1 MPRGGKRPGSGA
13 PKGNLNRL
21 KHGKHSKQLSG
32 VISSMNPQQ
41 KTKFIQT
48 LKEQGATISAEANK
62 ASSIKDLPPGDE
74 RCSVL
79 RSVER

>member
-1 MPRGGKRPGSGA
+1 MPRGGKRPGAGA

-32 VISSMNPQQ
+32 VISSMAPQQ

-48 LKEQGATISAEANK
+48 LKEQGARVSAEANK
-62 ASSIKDLPPGDE
+62 ASSIKDPPPGNE
-74 RCSVL
+74 RRSL
-79 RSVER
+79 LHSVEG

>member
-1 MPRGGKRPGSGA
+1 MPRGGKRPGAGA

-41 KTKFIQT
+41 KTEFIQT
-48 LKEQGATISAEANK
+48 LKEQ
-62 ASSIKDLPPGDE
+62 PGNE

-79 RSVER
+79 HSVKG